1 MGHSV
6 LFSHNYL
13 NFIFIKMNKKIIR
26 MSAIALV
33 LAWNSYAQEQEPKQ
47 LEEVVVVSDSKFAL
61 PKEKSGKI
69 IVKITAEDLKKQQGQ
84 SLASVLSTVA
94 GLEINGNQS
103 RNGKDLSYYIRG
115 GRNHQVLILLDG
127 IPVTDA
133 SGISSSYDL
142 RLIPVE
148 QIESIEIMKGAS
160 STLYGTGAGT
170 GVINITLKKAFKKAI
185 SGNAY
190 MNMAT
195 QTVAKSINYR
205 PQDFSQGFSFNGSSK
220 KFNYFA
226 SLNSTETSGISEA
239 KSEDPAIKF
248 ESDKFSRT
256 NALVKL
262 GFKPTEKIT
271 LDFFANYDRLKSD
284 FDGGSFVDDLT
295 NNSLSEQYRIGFS
308 PKYKYKMGEL
318 IINSGANLIDR
329 AVFSGESLYNY
340 RSRSANADFFNKY
353 EFNNQLFLVT
363 GAQFQFHEMSNTS
376 QYDNISNKVANFSL
390 LDPYFTAVYNSD
402 FGLNLNA
409 GARYSMHNRYGNNL
423 VYNVNPS
430 FSFSKLPLKL
440 LASFSTAFVTPSL
453 YQLYS
458 PYGNLDLTSEK
469 DATAE
474 VGFEFGLMSK
484 KLVINTVAFW
494 REEQTAIDYNLVTDK
509 YYNLIGRNKAK
520 GLESMISYAITDKV
534 KLNANYTFTEQ
545 KKQASILNPKHKAN
559 ANLDVQATPR
569 LGFNLGYQ
577 FVSDRYYEY
586 TTYVP
591 PTFDPVLN
599 SEILKKYQLVNANLR
614 YELIKNQMTIFGSV
628 NNILDE
634 DFIEI
639 RGYSTKGRTIK
650 LGVNFLF

>member
-1 MGHSV
+1 
-6 LFSHNYL
+6 
-13 NFIFIKMNKKIIR
+13 MNKKIIR

-61 PKEKSGKI
+61 PKEKSGKV

-84 SLASVLSTVA
+84 SLATVLSTVA

-103 RNGKDLSYYIRG
+103 RNGKDLGYYIRG

-133 SGISSSYDL
+133 SGTGSSYDL

-170 GVINITLKKAFKKAI
+170 GVINITLRKASKKAI

-195 QTVAKSINYR
+195 QTVVKSINYR
-205 PQDFSQGFSFNGSSK
+205 PQDFSQGFSFNGSSN

-226 SLNSTETSGISEA
+226 SLNSTETKGISEA
-239 KSEDPAIKF
+239 KSEDPEIKF

-271 LDFFANYDRLKSD
+271 LDLFANYDRLKSD
-284 FDGGSFVDDLT
+284 FDGGSFVDDDT
-295 NNSLSEQYRIGFS
+295 NNSFSEQYRIGFS
-308 PKYKYKMGEL
+308 PKYKYKKGEL
-318 IINSGANLIDR
+318 VINSGANLIDR
-329 AVFSGESLYNY
+329 AVFSGKALFNY
-340 RSRSANADFFNKY
+340 RSRSANVDVFNKFA
-353 EFNNQLFLVT
+353 FNNQFFLVT
-363 GAQFQFHEMSNTS
+363 GAQFQFHEMSNIS
-376 QYDNISNKVANFSL
+376 QYDNISNKEANFSL
-390 LDPYFTAVYNSD
+390 IDPYFTGVYNSD

-409 GARYSMHNRYGNNL
+409 GARYSMHNRYSNNL

-474 VGFEFGLMSK
+474 AGFELGLMSK

-494 REEQTAIDYNLVTDK
+494 REEQTAIDFDLVTYK
-509 YYNLIGRNKAK
+509 YYNFTGKNKAK
-520 GLESMISYAITDKV
+520 GLETMVSYAITDKI

-545 KKQASILNPKHKAN
+545 KKQASILNPKHKTN
-559 ANLDVQATPR
+559 TNLDVQATPR
-569 LGFNLGYQ
+569 FGFNLGYQ

-586 TTYVP
+586 TTYP
-591 PTFDPVLN
+591 EPNFDPVLN

-614 YELIKNQMTIFGSV
+614 YELIKSQMTIFGSV
-628 NNILDE
+628 NNIFDE
-634 DFIEI
+634 DFVEI

-650 LGVNFLF
+650 LGVNFMF